1 MKKIKKSNHTSSA
14 VSDAK
19 SAKQIT
25 YDGGKAMM
33 VGGSEKNQSIA
44 GLKNLVPDLKK
55 K

>member
-1 MKKIKKSNHTSSA
+1 MKKIKKANHTSMP

-25 YDGGKAMM
+25 YDAGKAMM
-33 VGGSEKNQSIA
+33 VGGSEKNQSIS
-44 GLKNLVPDLKK
+44 GLKGLVPDLKK